1 MEILI
6 TIAPILI
13 VGVVSYFIISIQEW
27 ITDVRF
33 YRRRTQKEL
42 DRIRASFCKV
52 PIGELESDKVYV
64 FSEPKVGTVTG
75 TVGSS
80 LLCNEELKEMDAN
93 LDEAEKLIKEA
104 KEKKI

>member
-33 YRRRTQKEL
+33 YRRKTQREL
-42 DRIRASFCKV
+42 DKIRRSLGKITL
-52 PIGELESDKVYV
+52 PTGEEQILGSGVIE
-64 FSEPKVGTVTG
+64 KVGKVTC
-75 TVGSS
+75 VVDS
-80 LLCNEELKEMDAN
+80 LLRNNEELEEMS
-93 LDEAEKLIKEA
+93 EAEKLIKEA
-104 KEKKI
+104 KEKQI